1 MGEIWAVDAIALN
14 FLTKLDFT
22 NMGFEEIRLLK

>member
-1 MGEIWAVDAIALN
+1 MGEVWADDATALN
-14 FLTKLDFT
+14 FLTELDFT